1 MQYGDSVVDANTE
14 TVFEFHPL
22 RCALKEACINPV
34 SDLTYNYF
42 FVYTK
47 FGIWFSHKHSSSFFL
62 RFINHL
68 WVLGPNYLDPVR
80 NSKEE
85 HSHLSLIFIPFG
97 QIFEGWPNK
106 GRPIKGRS
114 N

>member
-85 HSHLSLIFIPFG
+85 HSHLSLIFIPCRPLLAKFLKAG
-97 QIFEGWPNK
+97 QIRAGQLN
-106 GRPIKGRS
+106 
-114 N
+114 